1 MAVLA
6 IFSAAFLIFDGFMK
20 TRHAKDHKKE
30 AQEIER
36 SMEYVTF
43 VKLMRSETFSELFYA
58 LKFIQLLLCLSY
70 GLDIKKQAT

>member
-1 MAVLA
+1 MN
-6 IFSAAFLIFDGFMK
+6 
-20 TRHAKDHKKE
+20 KKE